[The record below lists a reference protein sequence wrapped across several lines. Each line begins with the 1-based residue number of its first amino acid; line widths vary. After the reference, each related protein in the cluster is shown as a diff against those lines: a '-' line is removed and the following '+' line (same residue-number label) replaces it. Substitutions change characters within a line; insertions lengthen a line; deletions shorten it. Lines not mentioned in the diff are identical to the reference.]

1 MFVLQRN
8 IFSRYACHGYPV
20 SGFSPCLKSAGSNLQ
35 IFDQRFS
42 GLRVGGLNGVYPTRR
57 EPEVVARQE
66 TRVAVV
72 LAVLVDLIRSDRIMQ
87 MHNPVPILL
96 QP

>member
-8 IFSRYACHGYPV
+8 IFSRYAWHGHPV
-20 SGFSPCLKSAGSNLQ
+20 SGLCPRLEFAGSDLQ

-42 GLRVGGLNGVYPTRR
+42 RMRVGGLNGVYPTRR
-57 EPEVVARQE
+57 EPEVVTRQE